1 VIPLFTNVIIKM
13 KSNKRD
19 YLKFWKVIRE
29 YFKVRHNLS
38 QADLDMLLYLY
49 SERYFNIT
57 TFRQY
62 EKIFS
67 WNKERFYRLI
77 KEGWIELFASRQK
90 GRPAMRSKALYCL
103 SYKAKR
109 MINSIYKKLEG
120 EEIPETMCNNPM
132 FKKNV
137 RFSDKVYKNMIITMN
152 QELKE
157 NRLTGQELRHV
168 PE

>member
-1 VIPLFTNVIIKM
+1 M

-49 SERYFNIT
+49 SERYFNVS
-57 TFRQY
+57 TFREY
-62 EKIFS
+62 ENIFG
-67 WNKERFYRLI
+67 WDKHRFYRLI
-77 KEGWIELFASRQK
+77 HEGWIELFASKQK

-137 RFSDKVYKNMIITMN
+137 RFSDKVYRNMIITMN
-152 QELKE
+152 EELKQ
-157 NRLTGQELRHV
+157 NKLTGQELRHV

>member
-1 VIPLFTNVIIKM
+1 MIPLFTNVIIKM

-57 TFRQY
+57 TFKQY
-62 EKIFS
+62 EKIFV
-67 WNKERFYRLI
+67 WDKHRFYRLI
-77 KEGWIELFASRQK
+77 HEGWIELFASKQK

-137 RFSDKVYKNMIITMN
+137 RFSDKVYRNMIITMN
-152 QELKE
+152 EELKQ

>member
-1 VIPLFTNVIIKM
+1 M

-57 TFRQY
+57 TFREY
-62 EKIFS
+62 EKIFP
-67 WNKERFYRLI
+67 WDKKRFYRLI
-77 KEGWIELFASRQK
+77 HEGWIELFASRQK
-90 GRPAMRSKALYCL
+90 GRPAMRSKALYSL

-137 RFSDKVYKNMIITMN
+137 RFSDKVYSNMIITMN
-152 QELKE
+152 EELKQ

>member
-57 TFRQY
+57 TFREY
-62 EKIFS
+62 EKIFA
-67 WNKERFYRLI
+67 WDKKRFYRLI
-77 KEGWIELFASRQK
+77 HEGWIELFASRQK

-137 RFSDKVYKNMIITMN
+137 RFSDKVYRNMIITMN
-152 QELKE
+152 QELKD

>member
-57 TFRQY
+57 TFREY
-62 EKIFS
+62 EKIFV
-67 WNKERFYRLI
+67 WDKKRFYRL
-77 KEGWIELFASRQK
+77 KDEGWIELFASRQK

-109 MINSIYKKLEG
+109 MVNSIYKKLEG

-137 RFSDKVYKNMIITMN
+137 SFSDKVYRNMIITMN
-152 QELKE
+152 EELKQ

>member
-57 TFRQY
+57 TFREY
-62 EKIFS
+62 EKIFM
-67 WNKERFYRLI
+67 WDKKRFYRLI
-77 KEGWIELFASRQK
+77 QEGWIELFASKQK

-103 SYKAKR
+103 SFKAKR
-109 MINSIYKKLEG
+109 MVNSIYKKLEG

-137 RFSDKVYKNMIITMN
+137 RFSDKVYRNMIITMN
-152 QELKE
+152 EELKQ
-157 NRLTGQELRHV
+157 NKLTGQELRHV

>member
-1 VIPLFTNVIIKM
+1 M

-57 TFRQY
+57 TFKQY
-62 EKIFS
+62 EKIFA
-67 WNKERFYRLI
+67 WDKHRFYRLI
-77 KEGWIELFASRQK
+77 QEGWIELFASKQK

-137 RFSDKVYKNMIITMN
+137 RFSDKVYRNMIITMN
-152 QELKE
+152 EELKQ

>member
-57 TFRQY
+57 TFKQY
-62 EKIFS
+62 EKIFV
-67 WNKERFYRLI
+67 WDKHRFYRLI
-77 KEGWIELFASRQK
+77 HEGWIELFASKQK

-137 RFSDKVYKNMIITMN
+137 RFSDKVYRNMIITMN
-152 QELKE
+152 EELKQ

>member
-1 VIPLFTNVIIKM
+1 M

-19 YLKFWKVIRE
+19 YLKYWKVIRE

-49 SERYFNIT
+49 SERYFNVT
-57 TFRQY
+57 TFREY
-62 EKIFS
+62 EKIFV
-67 WNKERFYRLI
+67 WDKKRFYRLI
-77 KEGWIELFASRQK
+77 HEGWIELFASKQK

-137 RFSDKVYKNMIITMN
+137 RFSDKVYRNMIITMN
-152 QELKE
+152 EEIKE
-157 NRLTGQELRHV
+157 NKLTGQELRHV

>member
-1 VIPLFTNVIIKM
+1 
-13 KSNKRD
+13 
-19 YLKFWKVIRE
+19 
-29 YFKVRHNLS
+29 
-38 QADLDMLLYLY
+38 MLLYLY

-57 TFRQY
+57 TFKQY
-62 EKIFS
+62 EKIFA
-67 WNKERFYRLI
+67 WDKQRFYRLI
-77 KEGWIELFASRQK
+77 KEGWIELFSSRQK

-109 MINSIYKKLEG
+109 MVNSIYKKLEG

-137 RFSDKVYKNMIITMN
+137 RFSDKVYRNMIITMN

>member
-1 VIPLFTNVIIKM
+1 MISLFTNVIIKM

-19 YLKFWKVIRE
+19 YLKYWKVIRE
-29 YFKVRHNLS
+29 YFKVRYNLS
-38 QADLDMLLYLY
+38 QGDLDMLLYLY
-49 SERYFNIT
+49 SERYFNAT
-57 TFRQY
+57 TFNKY
-62 EKIFS
+62 ENIFA
-67 WNKERFYRLI
+67 WDKERFYRL
-77 KEGWIELFASRQK
+77 KSEGWIELFSTKQPGRAAS
-90 GRPAMRSKALYCL
+90 RSKAIYSL

-109 MINSIYKKLEG
+109 MVNSMYKKLEG

-137 RFSDKVYKNMIITMN
+137 RFADKVYRDMIITMN
-152 QELKE
+152 KELKQ

>member
-1 VIPLFTNVIIKM
+1 VVPLFTNVIIKM

-57 TFRQY
+57 TFKEY

-77 KEGWIELFASRQK
+77 KEGWIELFSSRQK

-109 MINSIYKKLEG
+109 MVNSIYKKLEG

-137 RFSDKVYKNMIITMN
+137 RFSDKVYRNMIITMN

>member
-1 VIPLFTNVIIKM
+1 M

-57 TFRQY
+57 TFREY
-62 EKIFS
+62 EKIFA
-67 WNKERFYRLI
+67 WDKKRFYRLI
-77 KEGWIELFASRQK
+77 HEGWIELFASRQK

-137 RFSDKVYKNMIITMN
+137 RFSDKVYRNMIITMN
-152 QELKE
+152 EELKQ
-157 NRLTGQELRHV
+157 NKITGQELRHV